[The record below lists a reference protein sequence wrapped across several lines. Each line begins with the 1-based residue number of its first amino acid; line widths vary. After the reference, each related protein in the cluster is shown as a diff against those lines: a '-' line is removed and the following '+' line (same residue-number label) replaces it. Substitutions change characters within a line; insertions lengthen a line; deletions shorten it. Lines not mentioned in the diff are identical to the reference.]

1 MLLTSGYGD
10 EKVLSKTDGTDA
22 VDEAEREK
30 IRKAV
35 CLIS

>member
-10 EKVLSKTDGTDA
+10 EKILSKTDGTDV
-22 VDEAEREK
+22 VDEVEREL

-35 CLIS
+35 CIIS